1 MDLNVFRSLYFP
13 SCDICERGFKMIFQV
28 DMPDRTLFKNSNIQT
43 IRNIVNNYCTDCWSL
58 SDMRFC
64 SSQKIFL
71 LTFSG
76 RNCSVGALKVVF
88 PLNLL

>member
-1 MDLNVFRSLYFP
+1 MYLFSYCFQVIFYCAYVMLLRS
-13 SCDICERGFKMIFQV
+13 IFQV